1 MQAADCVTLS
11 RSAYERSGSRI
22 AEDDFVRPWIARRR
36 VGSAHAASS
45 FYEGQ

>member
-1 MQAADCVTLS
+1 MQAADCVSLS
-11 RSAYERSGSRI
+11 RRGFEHPGSRI

-45 FYEGQ
+45 YYEAQ

>member
-11 RSAYERSGSRI
+11 RSGYERPGSRI
-22 AEDDFVRPWIARRR
+22 AEDDFVRPWIAKTPR
-36 VGSAHAASS
+36 GSAHAASS